1 LVIIDTWVLP
11 SGDATLTQP
20 SLYLKSATIDQQ
32 WQLRTVFRS
41 GAELTQWGGEG
52 FRYPLQR
59 LQFLQHL
66 HLPDTEAYVLVNQ
79 QDQVIAFGQICNRF
93 AKIHLARLLVLP
105 DFRRQGL
112 SQQLIAALISRGL
125 TQWPKREASLFV
137 FLDNTAA
144 IKSYQRLGFKPAT
157 QPSAPRTDLYFM
169 TLDHLQ
175 GEKLAATAAPFISG
189 NSVCQFG

>member
-1 LVIIDTWVLP
+1 MQAPLH
-11 SGDATLTQP
+11 
-20 SLYLKSATIDQQ
+20 LKSATIEQQ
-32 WQLRTVFRS
+32 WQLRTIFRS

-79 QDQVIAFGQICNRF
+79 QNQVVAFGQICNRF

-105 DFRRQGL
+105 AFRRQGIA
-112 SQQLIAALISRGL
+112 QQLIAALISRGL
-125 TQWPKREASLFV
+125 RQWPEREASLFV

-144 IKSYQRLGFKPAT
+144 LRSYQRLGFKPET

-175 GEKLAATAAPFISG
+175 CQNLAATAAPFISG